1 MHPYPSTLSNQ
12 YFITLAA
19 HNFPSQLM
27 KHLFRILILLG
38 IAINIAH
45 AQSTVQGTVYGADD
59 KQPLPFVTVA
69 VYATTNGTITD
80 VAGKFSLQSVK
91 TTDTIIFSF
100 VGYETLRLPAQLG
113 GNMQVYLTTNRKIF

>member
-1 MHPYPSTLSNQ
+1 
-12 YFITLAA
+12 
-19 HNFPSQLM
+19 M
-27 KHLFRILILLG
+27 KLILRIFILLLCCTQLDFT
-38 IAINIAH
+38 
-45 AQSTVQGTVYGADD
+45 QSSVQGIVYGADD
-59 KQPLPFVTVA
+59 KPPLPFVTVA